1 MGHTSKILNMNICH
15 LLKTPLALVV
25 LTQITF
31 TAGDFLARA
40 NMKHFGFCKAAFFT
54 WWFLIY
60 FILRQ
65 IGMMGQL
72 YVFSSV
78 ELGKTMALFGA
89 ISIVLSNLLGIFLLS
104 ELLSVGVY
112 IGITLAILAF
122 LALAFL

>member
-1 MGHTSKILNMNICH
+1 MNIFH
-15 LLKTPLALVV
+15 LIKTPLALVV
-25 LTQITF
+25 MTQITF
-31 TAGDFLARA
+31 TAGDFMARA
-40 NMKHFGFCKAAFFT
+40 NMKEFGFCRAAFFT

-78 ELGKTMALFGA
+78 ELGKSMALFGA
-89 ISIVLSNLLGIFLLS
+89 TSIVLSNLLGILLLS

-112 IGITLAILAF
+112 IGITLAIFAF